1 MRWLNTIWRWLLAVI
16 VTTVTASAVH
26 SWTIQQ
32 GLIALGIDIP
42 LGLRFRTA
50 VGDFMGLAPALGVVL
65 AIALAVG
72 FLVAALL
79 GPRLKIPAI
88 IAYPLAGAVA
98 TGVTLWIMALQ
109 MHITPIA
116 SAREPLGFALLC
128 AAGALGGLVFVLTRR
143 R

>member
-16 VTTVTASAVH
+16 VTTITACVVH

-42 LGLRFRTA
+42 FGLRLRTA
-50 VGDFMGLAPALGVVL
+50 FNDFIGLAPALGAIL
-65 AIALAVG
+65 AIALAIG
-72 FLVAALL
+72 FLIAAFL
-79 GPRLKIPAI
+79 GPRLKVPAI

-128 AAGALGGLVFVLTRR
+128 MAGALGGLVFVLARR